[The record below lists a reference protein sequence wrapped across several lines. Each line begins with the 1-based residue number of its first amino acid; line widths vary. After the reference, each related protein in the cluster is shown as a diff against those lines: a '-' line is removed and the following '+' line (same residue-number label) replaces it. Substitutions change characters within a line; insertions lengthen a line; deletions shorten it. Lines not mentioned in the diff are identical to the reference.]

1 MLRKK
6 GKKHIIKA
14 GKLIVFNAIGVLSLF
29 VCVQLIWSAQAQTS
43 VTESTTNEIQ
53 NLTVTA
59 SFADKASITP
69 DTPIELNLSRPLQT
83 SEGKLAIIIGQ
94 TDVTALFSQTEKG
107 LSYTPTVLP
116 LPAGEN
122 SLVVYLVSINNEWK
136 VLVKF
141 PLHVEKMA
149 TTQTQIPDTKPQQPE
164 SKKSIMGFEKFE
176 FKPSLT
182 LNISTQSAVLYFPF
196 SNRPERINNVD
207 LTLQGS
213 LQSNIKRGIFESQGQ
228 FDVVGSTYQKGA
240 LRFGENGDDAPQIDL
255 SSYLI
260 QFQIGKVKVNT
271 GHISYGTN
279 RYLINSFSSRG
290 ITVSVP
296 ITSRMDFSFAAANG
310 TSIVGWNNFLGL
322 NRRKHRIVSGT
333 FGFEFF
339 KERQS
344 GLRFETSIVRGSL
357 LPLNNF
363 NQGNVNDT
371 EESSGI
377 GFRILGSDKSERL
390 RFDAGF
396 ARSKFDNPVDQ
407 SLNQGFDVVPVNATT
422 RNAQYLD
429 FSFDLMKDWSLTET
443 RKANLTF
450 TFRHDRVDPL
460 YRSVAA
466 FTQADKME
474 NQFELTG
481 SIGDITATF
490 AHNRGNDNLPNII
503 SILKT
508 LTRRNYLMLSVPLV
522 SVFGDKAKPS
532 VWFPRLSYNIEQT
545 HQYGAFLPVN
555 ADFALT
561 HVPDQMNTNQTFN
574 TQWQGQLWQWRFGYR
589 FNSSFQDNRQIG
601 REQSDL
607 KNLINAFTFG
617 LSPHQKFDFEF
628 ELSRE
633 SAFNLEQNQMNR
645 TWRGGVNINWR
656 MTENILLTAMTSTTF
671 AGDVANTN
679 RSRNAELDL
688 QWSWRFKYERDSYRK
703 MQGQFFIRYANRYAY
718 SRDFLFD
725 FRNLTKLQ
733 TINAGMSF
741 TFF

>member
-1 MLRKK
+1 MLKQKDEKQMWKAEK
-6 GKKHIIKA
+6 GISSKSIF
-14 GKLIVFNAIGVLSLF
+14 LLSFFVFI
-29 VCVQLIWSAQAQTS
+29 QLVWVAKAQTE
-43 VTESTTNEIQ
+43 VTTPSTIELQ
-53 NLTVTA
+53 NLIVTA
-59 SFADKASITP
+59 SFSDKASITP
-69 DTPIELNLSRPLQT
+69 DTPIELSLSRSLQV
-83 SEGKLAIIIGQ
+83 SEGRLAIIIGQ
-94 TDVTALFSQTEKG
+94 TDVTALFSQTERG
-107 LSYTPTVLP
+107 MNYNPTILP
-116 LPAGEN
+116 LPTGNN
-122 SLVVYLVSINNEWK
+122 SLVVYLVMSNNEWK
-136 VLVKF
+136 ELVKF
-141 PLHVEKMA
+141 PLRVEKPV
-149 TTQTQIPDTKPQQPE
+149 TTQTQIPDAETQQSEP
-164 SKKSIMGFEKFE
+164 KKRILGFERFD

-182 LNISTQSAVLYFPF
+182 INVSAQSAVLYFPF

-255 SSYLI
+255 SSYLM
-260 QFQIGKVKVNT
+260 QFQIGKWRINT

-296 ITSRMDFSFAAANG
+296 INSRMDFSFAAANG
-310 TSIVGWNNFLGL
+310 TSIVGWNNFFGL

-333 FGFEFF
+333 FGFEWF
-339 KERQS
+339 KERPGS
-344 GLRFETSIVRGSL
+344 LRFETSIVRGSL

-371 EESSGI
+371 EESTGF
-377 GFRILGSDKSERL
+377 GFRVLGNNKSGRL

-396 ARSKFDNPVDQ
+396 ARSKFDNPTDE
-407 SLNQGFDVVPVNATT
+407 SLNQGFDVVPVKATT

-429 FSFDLMKDWSLTET
+429 LSFDVLKDWSLTET
-443 RKANLTF
+443 RKVNLTL

-466 FTQADKME
+466 FAQADRME

-481 SIGDITATF
+481 SIGDITAAF
-490 AHNRGNDNLPNII
+490 SHNRGSDNLPNIL

-508 LTRRNYLMLSVPLV
+508 LTRRNYLMVSVPLA
-522 SVFGDKAKPS
+522 SIFGDKAKPS
-532 VWFPRLSYNIEQT
+532 VWFPRLSYNIERV

-574 TQWQGQLWQWRFGYR
+574 AQWQGQRWQWRFGYR

-656 MTENILLTAMTSTTF
+656 WSENILLTAMTSTTF
-671 AGDVANTN
+671 AGDIANTN

-688 QWSWRFKYERDSYRK
+688 QWSWRFKRESDSYRK

-733 TINAGMSF
+733 TINAGVSF